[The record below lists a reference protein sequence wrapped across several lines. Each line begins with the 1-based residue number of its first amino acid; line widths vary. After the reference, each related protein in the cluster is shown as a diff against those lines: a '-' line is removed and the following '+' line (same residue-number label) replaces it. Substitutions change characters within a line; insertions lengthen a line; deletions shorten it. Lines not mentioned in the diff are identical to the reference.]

1 MKVDDMAQ
9 SISLPGWY
17 GADLDESGSCKYTSL
32 PAVQI
37 ACESGFFF
45 PSCVHEMHN
54 DIAIDFPRKLWHVN
68 HLAWNKA
75 KGTFRLIGDTLGL
88 FGFAGGGR
96 TSGGNDVLKN
106 LDSDCLVNSH
116 ILVQKVAAN
125 KAAAARKNWIVWRDS
140 HVSPPRSW
148 KKWKQTGPFMPLD
161 FISKDES
168 CFVIAC
174 RHCLNIYL
182 HMFFSRL
189 WCWSF
194 AGGTNGVI

>member
-148 KKWKQTGPFMPLD
+148 KKVKTNRPIYASRFHFQRWIML
-161 FISKDES
+161 
-168 CFVIAC
+168 
-174 RHCLNIYL
+174 RHCLPSLPEYL
-182 HMFFSRL
+182 FAHVFFSSL
-189 WCWSF
+189 VLEFCWR
-194 AGGTNGVI
+194 N